1 MPPDTPS
8 STRRLAYGRREGS
21 LTSAE
26 DTGRARARPG
36 RSLRRAT
43 AGDDAIVDVAL
54 GQLLERAGR
63 ELLVARRGAARELV
77 QGPRILRCHEDAEIL
92 VRGVLGD
99 LDRCEDSHDVS
110 DQGVEFS
117 ISCSSRSMSN
127 PTWRVRFLTRSRLTV
142 SASMIDST
150 LETARSRSSLTT
162 MYSYSATCCSS

>member
-21 LTSAE
+21 LTSA
-26 DTGRARARPG
+26 DDAGRAPARPG
-36 RSLRRAT
+36 RSLRRTT

-54 GQLLERAGR
+54 GQLLERARR
-63 ELLVARRGAARELV
+63 ELLVARRGAAGELV
-77 QGPRILRCHEDAEIL
+77 QGPRILRRHEDAEVL
-92 VRGVLGD
+92 VGGVIGD
-99 LDRCEDSHDVS
+99 LDRCEDSHVS

-117 ISCSSRSMSN
+117 ISCSSRSMSS

-162 MYSYSATCCSS
+162 TYSYSATCCSS